1 MVLILGSPHHFN
13 VYIVLV
19 ALVPKL
25 WFLVPV
31 CYVPHQVPVVGN
43 QCPVALFML
52 FLVHTLY
59 GSGPSFSR
67 PFTDN
72 LDSIAAVY
80 NNYF

>member
-1 MVLILGSPHHFN
+1 MSVVLILSSPHHFI

-31 CYVPHQVPVVGN
+31 CYVPHQVPVVGT
-43 QCPVALFML
+43 QCPVGPVYAFPCS
-52 FLVHTLY
+52 HY
-59 GSGPSFSR
+59 GSGPSFSQ

-72 LDSIAAVY
+72 LDSITAV
-80 NNYF
+80 NNL